1 MQLNRRR
8 ILYAED
14 NLDIRIPVC
23 LLLRLSDIEVIAA
36 DNMTQ
41 ALRLAEHE
49 HFDLYLLDTRLPD
62 GLGTDLCQRIR
73 AFDRK
78 TPILFFSAAGRE
90 DDKQR
95 AMTVGAQGYL
105 TKPEGLEKLPATIID
120 LIDHPHESLER

>member
-23 LLLRLSDIEVIAA
+23 LLLRLSDIEVITT
-36 DNMTQ
+36 DNMSQ
-41 ALRLAEHE
+41 ALRLAQCER
-49 HFDLYLLDTRLPD
+49 FDLYLLDTRLPD
-62 GLGTDLCQRIR
+62 GLGTELCQRIR
-73 AFDRK
+73 AFDRE

-95 AMTVGAQGYL
+95 AKRCGAQGYL
-105 TKPEGLEKLPATIID
+105 TKPEGLEKLPETILD
-120 LIDHPHESLER
+120 LINQPRDLTEH

>member
-1 MQLNRRR
+1 MQVNKRR

-23 LLLRLSDIEVIAA
+23 LLLRLSDIEVITT
-36 DNMTQ
+36 DNMAQ

-73 AFDRK
+73 VFDRE

-90 DDKQR
+90 ADKQS
-95 AMTVGAQGYL
+95 AMRVGAQGYL
-105 TKPEGLEKLPATIID
+105 TKPDGLDKLPETILN
-120 LIDHPHESLER
+120 LINRPRGHVEH

>member
-23 LLLRLSDIEVIAA
+23 LLLKLSDIEVIAA

-41 ALRLAEHE
+41 ALLLAEHE

-62 GLGTDLCQRIR
+62 GLGTDLCQKIR
-73 AFDRK
+73 AFDSE

-95 AMTVGAQGYL
+95 AIRMGAQGYL
-105 TKPEGLEKLPATIID
+105 TKPEGLEKLPETILN
-120 LIDHPHESLER
+120 LIDHPHRPLEH